1 MAATVALELIGHR
14 HQPLAAGVRLG
25 ERLDLLRDI
34 VDALIEVAPV
44 ADQVLDRVQQARG
57 KGIGA
62 SGQDARQLCPQA
74 VETLGDGDAAVEQE
88 GADLVGD
95 RRALADVARAPP
107 GQRLQIELL
116 GGLGGNEA
124 HGSAAG
130 RLRRSPP
137 HRGSRSCCP

>member
-74 VETLGDGDAAVEQE
+74 VETLGDAC
-88 GADLVGD
+88 
-95 RRALADVARAPP
+95 RRARCCQDAM
-107 GQRLQIELL
+107 
-116 GGLGGNEA
+116 
-124 HGSAAG
+124 G
-130 RLRRSPP
+130 RS
-137 HRGSRSCCP
+137 GEETASVG